1 MVYADS
7 CDPLLV
13 LFKVTASHAMIDRD
27 FIGYAS
33 NLELQISFVTD
44 SRCLPLLQR

>member
-1 MVYADS
+1 MVYAGS

-13 LFKVTASHAMIDRD
+13 LSKATASHAMIDRG
-27 FIGYAS
+27 FSGYAS

-44 SRCLPLLQR
+44 S